1 MELLRSRPYA
11 ARSGIAAWSS
21 STGLR
26 CLFPYRAG
34 RARPSSLPGIAGAG
48 GRGLLARCGS
58 PCRVLAAH
66 CGGTLPASF
75 CADMG
80 FAFRLLLGGFA
91 FRFLTLRL
99 GETLAVLFRAFVF
112 GGTGLLQCD
121 GDCLPAALYLAAFSF
136 RTAFE
141 FAMLIFVHDPANCL
155 ALSG

>member
-1 MELLRSRPYA
+1 MQRAPESPRDHLRPVFDVFFL
-11 ARSGIAAWSS
+11 ARLVERV
-21 STGLR
+21 LR
-26 CLFPYRAG
+26 LCPAL
-34 RARPSSLPGIAGAG
+34 RARVAAAY
-48 GRGLLARCGS
+48 LARCGS

-66 CGGTLPASF
+66 CAGTLPASF

-91 FRFLTLRL
+91 FRFFALRL
-99 GETLAVLFRAFVF
+99 DEILAVLFRAFVF
-112 GGTGLLQCD
+112 GGAGLIQCD
-121 GDCLPAALYLAAFSF
+121 GDCLPAALHLAAFSF